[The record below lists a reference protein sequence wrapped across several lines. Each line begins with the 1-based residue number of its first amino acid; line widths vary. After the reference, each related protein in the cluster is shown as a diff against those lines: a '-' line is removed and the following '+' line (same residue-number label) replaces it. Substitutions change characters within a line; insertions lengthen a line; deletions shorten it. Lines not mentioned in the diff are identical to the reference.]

1 MTERLNRTQKATLQ
15 SRGTRVASSVQYE
28 IPTWNQI
35 YDMLLTQA
43 EQIQGFK
50 PDLIV
55 GIARGGLIPARI
67 LTDMLETPLLATI
80 EVEFYLGIA
89 QTKAEPTLKQ
99 SLTTPVRCKKILLVD
114 DIADTGKT
122 LQLAKSHLQNLGA
135 SEIKIGTLYL
145 KPQSLTK
152 PDFYE
157 KQTSNWVIFPWDTK
171 ETMRKIIQKQTGKR
185 QSNQEIA
192 KLVKAGL
199 PKQVA
204 DRLIKDMQ

>member
-1 MTERLNRTQKATLQ
+1 MAN
-15 SRGTRVASSVQYE
+15 SVQYE

-35 YDMLLTQA
+35 YDILLTQA
-43 EQIQGFK
+43 EKIQGYK

-67 LTDMLETPLLATI
+67 LTDLLETPLLATI

-99 SLTTPVRCKKILLVD
+99 PLTTPVRCKKILLVD

-122 LQLAKSHLQNLGA
+122 LQLAKSHLQNLGP
-135 SEIKIGTLYL
+135 SEIKIATLYL
-145 KPQSLTK
+145 KPQSITK

-171 ETMRKIIQKQTGKR
+171 ETLRKIIQKQTGKR
-185 QSNQEIA
+185 QSNHEIA

-204 DRLIKDMQ
+204 DRLIKDM